1 MKKFFLKISICFAAF
16 FAATIQSCTKYPNLM
31 PTNDVTSET
40 VYSTLAGYKSVL
52 GKVYGAF
59 ALTGNQGPAGNGDV
73 QGIDEGFSDFYR
85 IFWESEELSTD
96 EAVIS
101 WGDVGIQDFHNMNWT
116 ANNSFLTGLY
126 YRSMYQITLANE
138 FIRQSAD
145 DELAK
150 RGFTGTDADQIRQF
164 AREARYLR
172 AFQYWVMMD
181 LYGNPPFADEN
192 TAVGAAPPARI
203 ARADLF
209 TYIENELK
217 AIEPNMPAPHTN
229 EYGRADQAA
238 VWALLA
244 RLYLN
249 APVYL
254 GISTTVPTDPQA
266 VPYYTNAITY
276 ANKVIGAGYQL
287 IPNYSWLMRADNDL
301 NTSATGEFIFTIN
314 YDGIHTQGYGGTTFL
329 THACVGGGMPAKSFG
344 IGGGWSGTRTT
355 KNLPALFP
363 GYPSFNTITDARAQ
377 FYTSGQ
383 NLEIADLTAF
393 TDGLGVTKYK
403 NIKRDGSPG
412 SSQDFS
418 DIDMPLFRLPEMYFI
433 YAEAVLRRG
442 TGGDATTALGYMN
455 ALRTRAYG
463 GTSGNITSTDLTLSF
478 ILDERAR
485 ELYWEGFRRTDLI
498 RYNQFVEG
506 TYLWPWKGGV
516 GTGTGVGSF
525 RKLYPIPSREIN
537 SNTNLIQ
544 NPGY

>member
-1 MKKFFLKISICFAAF
+1 MRMKKIISQVSVCFAVLF
-16 FAATIQSCTKYPNLM
+16 VVTIQSCTKKLDLT
-31 PTNDVTSET
+31 PTNDVTSAK
-40 VYSTLAGYKSVL
+40 VYANLAGYKSVL
-52 GKVYGAF
+52 AKVYAAF

-85 IFWESEELSTD
+85 IFWEAEELSTD

-116 ANNSFLTGLY
+116 ANNSFITGLY
-126 YRSMYQITLANE
+126 YRCMYQITLCNE

-145 DELAK
+145 DQLAA
-150 RGFTGTDADQIRQF
+150 RNITGSDADQIREF
-164 AREARYLR
+164 AREARFLR

-181 LYGNPPFADEN
+181 LWGDPPFATET
-192 TAVGAAPPARI
+192 TAIGGAPPPRI
-203 ARADLF
+203 ARGDLF
-209 TYIENELK
+209 TYIESELK
-217 AIEPNMPAPHTN
+217 AIDPNMPAPNTN
-229 EYGRADQAA
+229 EYGRADQGA

-249 APVYL
+249 AGVYT
-254 GISTTVPTDPQA
+254 GTARYTD
-266 VPYYTNAITY
+266 AITY
-276 ANKVIGAGYQL
+276 SKKVIDAGYSL
-287 IPNYSWLMRADNDL
+287 ISNYAWLMRADNNL
-301 NTSATGEFIFTIN
+301 NTSSTGEFIFTIN
-314 YDGIHTQGYGGTTFL
+314 YDGLHTQGYGGTTFL
-329 THACVGGGMPAKSFG
+329 VHACVGGSMPASAFG
-344 IGGGWSGTRTT
+344 ISGGWSGTRAT
-355 KNLPALFP
+355 KNLPDLFP
-363 GYPSFNTITDARAQ
+363 DVTGTADTRSQ

-383 NLEIADLTAF
+383 NLDIEDVTAF

-433 YAEAVLRRG
+433 YAESVLRGG
-442 TGGDATTALGYMN
+442 TGGDATTALGYIN
-455 ALRTRAYG
+455 NIRTRAYG
-463 GTSGNITSTDLTLSF
+463 NTSGNITSTDLTLDF

-498 RYNQFVEG
+498 RYNKFVESS
-506 TYLWPWKGGV
+506 YLWPWKGGV
-516 GTGTGVGSF
+516 SSGTGVSAV